1 MAELNTS
8 ESHGK
13 KKGGGVRAKKM
24 STRIDMTPMVDLAFL
39 LVTFFMLTT
48 TFSKPTAMNLVM
60 PDDDKTIKEDDK
72 NKVKASE
79 ALTIILGKDDHVFYY
94 EGLPSEDATL
104 SMQST
109 GYGADKIRK
118 VLRDKR
124 SAVLAT
130 QPADKQDGP
139 VVLIKPLQESRYQNL
154 VDILDDMKIC
164 DIQRYAIVGATPEEI
179 AMLPK

>member
-1 MAELNTS
+1 MAELSTS

-79 ALTIILGKDDHVFYY
+79 ALTIILGKDDRIFYY
-94 EGLPSEDATL
+94 EGLPSADVAL
-104 SMQST
+104 NIQVSS
-109 GYGADKIRK
+109 YGADKIRK

-124 SAVLAT
+124 LSVMAS
-130 QPADKQDGP
+130 QPADKKDGP
-139 VVLIKPLQESRYQNL
+139 VVLIKPLTISRYQNL

-164 DIQRYAIVGATPEEI
+164 DIQRYAIVAPTAEEI